1 MHRSELFEGRG
12 APFEGERTVV
22 VRSIPE
28 GARLGSAVL
37 TLTPVAAPGRPLF
50 EETITFAGGT
60 GTLGAT
66 QASYDPSGA
75 GQLHWTELD
84 FHQRRTVT
92 RVVGTG
98 LTGAE
103 VQVDLGGVYLQ
114 LNQQGAPRA
123 PGDTQLLTVGAGGEL
138 PGLTAN
144 KIKLTAL
151 GRRLPVASVQ
161 LRSTPSNLT
170 LRAGSQPAFF
180 SRPGELATPVTTP
193 DAATALQ
200 AALAGAPVV
209 DGFYELP
216 LVVHSDTLCRLDVEL
231 SVEFTVAAPALPGG
245 LAETTLTYDFSGA
258 PTAPAATLA
267 VPAGS
272 RVVATASAA
281 RALGAF
287 QATRVGY
294 GPVGPARPAAA
305 LALTAGQAL
314 ARPVT
319 VAADLTATAADLLL
333 AATTPTARLQLDV
346 VSDTDGKPG
355 NQPLLA
361 RPVEIAIEHGDD
373 DAPHWV
379 SAALPASFTLT
390 AGTRYWLTLQAVS
403 GEATW
408 SAVAAQAAP
417 STQNSRDGGLSWRQ
431 ASAPGLAAA
440 DALLRL
446 RVVPDTFTMPV
457 QLQVGD
463 GAAAQRVS
471 LERFAPLGRVEIDL
485 NAPEII
491 GGINAGIAAAAA
503 ATCPTGEHI
512 RNGDFAA
519 WTRSADQPTGSR
531 TLDAGFRVHRV
542 AVARDCTAFA
552 AGGADAP
559 NGPGLIA
566 PNLFLQ
572 LAAIDV
578 FADDAG
584 GAIPEGNAR
593 RLCALAADPGGQYA
607 YVLVDGGAV
616 IVLDLQTGR
625 TATAALARRSTQAFA
640 VSADGAT
647 LYVGAIVPSEGPSTY
662 VLAALPA
669 EAVRAAVV
677 GAAPIEGPELD
688 LGALRPVDIV
698 ATADGTA
705 LWVLGAGEASAAL
718 LRVDPGSF
726 GLSGTPIPLAQQAS
740 RLAVSVGGSIAAAVH
755 PATTQLSVV
764 DLQAGTTQIVDLAAG
779 DQPEPSA
786 VALTADGHYAFVTL
800 ADAAAVALV
809 DVPARRVLRRISVGA
824 QPADCA
830 ITRDGER
837 VFVADAV
844 ETADAA
850 KHPFTV
856 LQVGTLLPEDWVVTA
871 GTVRPACV
879 PPGGRVAVVG
889 APQGSE
895 PADPPAATSAMAQV
909 VPVAGGCRYELTFH
923 ALAIGDGATA
933 ELHWL
938 GGGCSQ
944 LRTDTVPITAPAS
957 VFSRRAVVPLGLLP
971 HRLLTDAPSDASQAE
986 LRVQAP
992 PGVLA
997 FADDVSLRATVG
1009 VLPNG
1014 ALSLAGD
1021 VLEGWLVGPSA
1032 PSGFSAVATGGA
1044 LVLGNAGGVPV
1055 TLAQQAPVRA
1065 GQSYQLIVDAVTDVA
1080 ATGGLPSADIAWSA
1094 AGQPAGE
1101 PVSVPLTPGASRPV
1115 IRSVTPPAGSDSA
1128 EVRVVLEPGSQVRVT
1143 RVSLDAVT
1151 ITTVPV
1157 TFVAEAP
1164 GELTL
1169 IGWQVGYDADDTVRV
1184 PPIPAGGLCRPGRP
1198 LPVPGEASGTCCY
1211 CPTCE
1216 GEHDMAGPR
1225 SAITGGGVPGT
1236 LLTCTNCGASV
1247 TLPGLAAA
1255 DWPGPAGSVPGNP
1268 SRPHDGTPVRVTL
1281 APDAAR
1287 MLPPPPPALSVPLVA
1302 VVGIGPATAGRLNG
1316 LGILT
1321 MADLAASAPARV
1333 AALPGV
1339 TGAQARSWI
1348 EQARALIRPADSDQ

>member
-1 MHRSELFEGRG
+1 MHRSELFEGSG

-50 EETITFAGGT
+50 EETITFAGVT

-66 QASYDPSGA
+66 QASYDPSGV

-151 GRRLPVASVQ
+151 NQRLPVASVQ

-200 AALAGAPVV
+200 AALADAPVV
-209 DGFYELP
+209 GGFYELT

-231 SVEFTVAAPALPGG
+231 SVEFTVTAPALAGG

-258 PTAPAATLA
+258 PTAPAVTLA

-287 QATRVGY
+287 QATRIGY
-294 GPVGPARPAAA
+294 GPVGPVSPAAA

-346 VSDTDGKPG
+346 ASDTDGKPG

-379 SAALPASFTLT
+379 SAALPAPFTLT
-390 AGTRYWLTLQAVS
+390 AGTRYWLTLQVVS

-417 STQNSRDGGLSWRQ
+417 GTQNSRDGGLSWRQ
-431 ASAPGLAAA
+431 ASAPGIPAS

-463 GAAAQRVS
+463 GAAARRVS
-471 LERFAPLGRVEIDL
+471 LQRFAPLGRVEIDL

-491 GGINAGIAAAAA
+491 GGINAGVAAAAA

-519 WTRSADQPTGSR
+519 WTRTADQPTGSR
-531 TLDAGFRVHRV
+531 ALDAGFRVHRV
-542 AVARDCTAFA
+542 AVAHDCTAFA
-552 AGGADAP
+552 AGGDDAP

-566 PNLFLQ
+566 PHVFLQ
-572 LAAIDV
+572 LADIDV
-578 FADDAG
+578 FADHARGVVLEGDAQL
-584 GAIPEGNAR
+584 
-593 RLCALAADPGGQYA
+593 LCALAADPGGQYA
-607 YVLVDGGAV
+607 YVLVDGRAV
-616 IVLDLQTGR
+616 IALDSQTDR
-625 TATAALARRSTQAFA
+625 TATAVLARRSVQGFA
-640 VSADGAT
+640 ISADGAT
-647 LYVGAIVPSEGPSTY
+647 LYVGAIPSHGASAY
-662 VLAALPA
+662 VLTALPA
-669 EAVRAAVV
+669 DAVRAAVA
-677 GAAPIEGPELD
+677 GAAPVDGPELD
-688 LGALRPVDIV
+688 LGAFRPVDVV

-705 LWVLGAGEASAAL
+705 LWVLGVSEASAAL
-718 LRVDPGSF
+718 LRVDPGRF
-726 GLSGTPIPLAQQAS
+726 GLVGTPIPLAPQAS
-740 RLAVSVGGSIAAAVH
+740 RLAVSAGGSIAAAVH
-755 PATTQLSVV
+755 PAAALLSIV
-764 DLQAGTTQIVDLAAG
+764 DLQAGTTQIVDLTAG
-779 DQPEPSA
+779 DQPGPSA

-837 VFVADAV
+837 VFIADAV

-879 PPGGRVAVVG
+879 PPGGRAAVVG
-889 APQGSE
+889 APQGSG

-923 ALAIGDGATA
+923 ALASGDGATA

-938 GGGCSQ
+938 GAGCSQ
-944 LRTDTVPITAPAS
+944 MRTDTVPITVPAPVVSGKVA
-957 VFSRRAVVPLGLLP
+957 VPLRLLP
-971 HRLLTDAPSDASQAE
+971 HRLLVDAPSDTTQAE

-997 FADDVSLRATVG
+997 FADDVSLRATAG

-1021 VLEGWLVGPSA
+1021 VLEGWLVSPPA
-1032 PSGFSAVATGGA
+1032 PSGFSAVVTGGA

-1055 TLAQQAPVRA
+1055 TLAQQAAVRA
-1065 GQSYQLIVDAVTDVA
+1065 GQSYQLIVDAVTDA
-1080 ATGGLPSADIAWSA
+1080 PATGGVPSADIAWSA

-1115 IRSVTPPAGSDSA
+1115 IRSVTPPAGADSA
-1128 EVRVVLEPGSQVRVT
+1128 EVRVVLPPGAQVRVT

-1157 TFVAEAP
+1157 TFIAEAP

-1169 IGWQVGYDADDTVRV
+1169 TGWQVGYDAFDTVRV

-1198 LPVPGEASGTCCY
+1198 LPVPGEASDTCCY

-1216 GEHDMAGPR
+1216 GEHDMAGPQP
-1225 SAITGGGVPGT
+1225 AITGGGVPGT

-1268 SRPHDGTPVRVTL
+1268 SRPRDGTPVRVTL

-1287 MLPPPPPALSVPLVA
+1287 MLPPLTPALSVPLVA

-1321 MADLAASAPARV
+1321 MADLAASASARV

-1339 TGAQARSWI
+1339 TDEQARSWI
-1348 EQARALIRPADSDQ
+1348 EQARALIRPVDSDQ